1 MPAPIDFYF
10 DFSSP
15 YGYLAAEQIDALAAK
30 HGRGVAWRPILLG
43 VVFQQTGGQPLLN
56 IPLKGGYA
64 RHDLARSARL
74 LGLPFQLPSTFPFLS
89 VAACRA
95 FYWLH
100 DQDPAGAVALAKA
113 LYREAFGKG
122 GDIDSGE
129 AVLRIAESA
138 GVGGV
143 AGVGSA
149 GRAGGAGEM
158 AAALNDPAVKQRL
171 RDEVS
176 HAISKGVFGSPL
188 FVVDGEPFWGH
199 DRLDQVDLWL
209 QRGGW

>member
-1 MPAPIDFYF
+1 MSAPIDFYF

-15 YGYLAAEQIDALAAK
+15 YGYLASEQVDALAAR
-30 HGRGVAWRPILLG
+30 HRRGVVWRPILLG

-74 LGLPFQLPSTFPFLS
+74 VGLPFQLPPEFPFMS

-95 FYWLH
+95 FYWL
-100 DQDPAGAVALAKA
+100 DGQDPEKAVALAKV
-113 LYREAFGKG
+113 LYREAFGAG
-122 GDIDSGE
+122 RRIDSGE
-129 AVLRIAESA
+129 AVVKAAESL
-138 GVGGV
+138 GLD
-143 AGVGSA
+143 
-149 GRAGGAGEM
+149 GGAM
-158 AAALNDPAVKQRL
+158 AEALNDAAVKQRL

-176 HAISKGVFGSPL
+176 AAISKGVFGSPL

>member
-1 MPAPIDFYF
+1 MPAPIAFYF

-15 YGYLAAEQIDALAAK
+15 YGYLASEQIDALAAR
-30 HGRGVAWRPILLG
+30 HGRTVDWRPILLG

-74 LGLPFQLPSTFPFLS
+74 LGLPFQLPASFPFMS

-100 DQDPAGAVALAKA
+100 DQAPESAVALAKA
-113 LYREAFGKG
+113 LYREAFGRG
-122 GDIDSGE
+122 GEIESGE
-129 AVLRIAESA
+129 AVLRVAREAGLGDAE
-138 GVGGV
+138 
-143 AGVGSA
+143 
-149 GRAGGAGEM
+149 EM
-158 AAALNDPAVKQRL
+158 AEALNDPAVKQRL

-176 HAISKGVFGSPL
+176 RAISKGVFGSPL
-188 FVVDGEPFWGH
+188 IVVDGEPFWGH
-199 DRLDQVDLWL
+199 DRLDQVELWL

>member
-1 MPAPIDFYF
+1 MASPIDFYF

-30 HGRGVAWRPILLG
+30 HGRDVAWRPILLG
-43 VVFQQTGGQPLLN
+43 VVFQQTGSQPLVN
-56 IPLKGGYA
+56 VPLKGNYA

-74 LGLPFQLPSTFPFLS
+74 LALPFQLPERFPFMS

-100 DQDPAGAVALAKA
+100 DQDPAQAVALAKA
-113 LYREAFGKG
+113 LYREAFGAG
-122 GDIDSGE
+122 GEIESGE
-129 AVLRIAESA
+129 GVVRVAEAA
-138 GVGGV
+138 GIGD
-143 AGVGSA
+143 
-149 GRAGGAGEM
+149 GEI

-176 HAISKGVFGSPL
+176 QAISKGVFGSPL
-188 FVVDGEPFWGH
+188 IVVDEEPFWGH

>member
-15 YGYLAAEQIDALAAK
+15 YGYLASEQIDALAAK
-30 HGRGVAWRPILLG
+30 HRRSVAWRPILLG

-56 IPLKGGYA
+56 VPLKGGYA

-74 LGLPFQLPSTFPFLS
+74 LGLPFQLPASFPFMS
-89 VAACRA
+89 VAPCRA

-100 DQDPAGAVALAKA
+100 DRDPAQAMALARA

-122 GDIDSGE
+122 GEIESGE
-129 AVLRIAESA
+129 AVLRVAREA
-138 GVGGV
+138 GTGDIE
-143 AGVGSA
+143 
-149 GRAGGAGEM
+149 EM

-176 HAISKGVFGSPL
+176 RAISKGVFGSPL

>member
-1 MPAPIDFYF
+1 MPSPIDFYF

-15 YGYLAAEQIDALAAK
+15 YGYLASEQIDALAAR
-30 HGRGVAWRPILLG
+30 HGRGVAWRPMLLG

-64 RHDLARSARL
+64 KHDLARSARL
-74 LGLPFQLPSTFPFLS
+74 LGLPFKLPDSFPFMS

-100 DQDPAGAVALAKA
+100 DRDPAQAVTLAKA
-113 LYREAFGKG
+113 LYREAFGRG
-122 GDIDSGE
+122 EAIDSGE
-129 AVLRIAESA
+129 AVLRVAAEA
-138 GVGGV
+138 GTGDT
-143 AGVGSA
+143 
-149 GRAGGAGEM
+149 GEM
-158 AAALNDPAVKQRL
+158 ALALNDPAVKQRL

-176 HAISKGVFGSPL
+176 RAISKGVFGSPL
-188 FVVDGEPFWGH
+188 FIVDGEPFWGH

>member
-1 MPAPIDFYF
+1 MTAPLDFYF

-15 YGYLAAEQIDALAAK
+15 YGYLASEQIDELAAK
-30 HGRGVAWRPILLG
+30 HGRSVAWRPILLG

-74 LGLPFQLPSTFPFLS
+74 LDLPFKLPDPFPFMS

-95 FYWLH
+95 FYWLQ
-100 DQDPAGAVALAKA
+100 DDDPAGAVALAKA
-113 LYREAFGKG
+113 LYREAFGRG
-122 GDIDSGE
+122 GRIDSNE
-129 AVLRIAESA
+129 AVVAAAAAA
-138 GVGGV
+138 GVDGG
-143 AGVGSA
+143 
-149 GRAGGAGEM
+149 EL
-158 AAALNDPAVKQRL
+158 AAALNDPAVKQQL
-171 RDEVS
+171 RDEIS
-176 HAISKGVFGSPL
+176 LAISKGVFGSPL
-188 FVVDGEPFWGH
+188 IVVDGEPFWGH

>member
-15 YGYLAAEQIDALAAK
+15 YGYLAAEQIDAVAAR
-30 HGRGVAWRPILLG
+30 HGRAVAWRPMLLG
-43 VVFQQTGGQPLLN
+43 VVFQQTGGQPLLS

-74 LGLPFQLPSTFPFLS
+74 LGLPFQLPASFPFTS

-95 FYWLH
+95 YYWLQ
-100 DQDPAGAVALAKA
+100 DQDAEEAVALAKA

-122 GDIDSGE
+122 GAVDSAE
-129 AVLRIAESA
+129 AVLRVAEAA
-138 GVGGV
+138 GVD
-143 AGVGSA
+143 
-149 GRAGGAGEM
+149 RAGKM
-158 AAALNDPAVKQRL
+158 AAALDDPAVKQRL

-176 HAISKGVFGSPL
+176 RAISKGVFGSPL
-188 FVVDGEPFWGH
+188 IVVDGEPFWGH

>member
-1 MPAPIDFYF
+1 MTAPIDFYF

-15 YGYLAAEQIDALAAK
+15 YGYLASEQIDEVAAR
-30 HGRGVAWRPILLG
+30 HGRSVAWRPILLG
-43 VVFQQTGGQPLLN
+43 IVFQQTGGQPLLD

-64 RHDLARSARL
+64 RHDMARSARL
-74 LGLPFQLPSTFPFLS
+74 LGVPFQLPAGFPFGS

-100 DQDPAGAVALAKA
+100 DRNPAQAVALAKA

-122 GDIDSGE
+122 GNIDSGE
-129 AVLRIAESA
+129 AVAAVAAAA
-138 GVGGV
+138 GVD
-143 AGVGSA
+143 
-149 GRAGGAGEM
+149 GAEL

-171 RDEVS
+171 REEVS
-176 HAISKGVFGSPL
+176 RAISKGVFGSPL
-188 FVVDGEPFWGH
+188 IVVDGEPFWGH

>member
-1 MPAPIDFYF
+1 MTAPIDFYF

-15 YGYLAAEQIDALAAK
+15 YGYLAAERIDAVAER

-43 VVFQQTGGQPLLN
+43 IVFQQTGGQPLLD

-74 LGLPFQLPSTFPFLS
+74 LGLPFQLPASFPFGS

-100 DQDPAGAVALAKA
+100 DRDPAQAVTLAKA
-113 LYREAFGKG
+113 LYREAFGRG
-122 GDIDSGE
+122 GEIDSGE
-129 AVLRIAESA
+129 AVTAVAATA
-138 GVGGV
+138 GFDGGEV
-143 AGVGSA
+143 
-149 GRAGGAGEM
+149 

-171 RDEVS
+171 REEVS
-176 HAISKGVFGSPL
+176 RAISKGVFGSPL
-188 FVVDGEPFWGH
+188 IVVDGEPFWGH

>member
-1 MPAPIDFYF
+1 MPGPIDFYF

-15 YGYLAAEQIDALAAK
+15 YGYLASEQIDALAAR
-30 HGRGVAWRPILLG
+30 HGRSVIWRPMLLG
-43 VVFQQTGGQPLLN
+43 VVFQQTGGQPLLD

-74 LGLPFQLPSTFPFLS
+74 LGLPFQLPASFPFMS

-100 DQDPAGAVALAKA
+100 DRDPGAAVALAKA

-122 GDIDSGE
+122 GDIESGE
-129 AVLRIAESA
+129 AVLR
-138 GVGGV
+138 V
-143 AGVGSA
+143 AGAA
-149 GRAGGAGEM
+149 GIVDTEPLAE
-158 AAALNDPAVKQRL
+158 ALNDPAVKQRL
-171 RDEVS
+171 REEVS
-176 HAISKGVFGSPL
+176 RAISKGVFGSPL

-199 DRLDQVDLWL
+199 DRLDQLGLWL

>member
-1 MPAPIDFYF
+1 MTAPIDFYF

-15 YGYLAAEQIDALAAK
+15 YGYLAAERIGDLAER
-30 HGRGVAWRPILLG
+30 HGRSVAWRPILLG
-43 VVFQQTGGQPLLN
+43 IVFQQTGGQPLLD

-74 LGLPFQLPSTFPFLS
+74 LGLPFQLPAGFPFGS

-100 DQDPAGAVALAKA
+100 DRDPAQAVVLAKA
-113 LYREAFGKG
+113 LYREAFGRG
-122 GDIDSGE
+122 GAIDSGE
-129 AVLRIAESA
+129 AVTAVAAAA
-138 GVGGV
+138 GFDGG
-143 AGVGSA
+143 
-149 GRAGGAGEM
+149 EL

-171 RDEVS
+171 REEVS
-176 HAISKGVFGSPL
+176 RAISKGVFGSPL
-188 FVVDGEPFWGH
+188 IVVDDEPFWGH

>member
-15 YGYLAAEQIDALAAK
+15 YGYLACEQIDALAAK

-95 FYWLH
+95 YYWLH
-100 DQDPAGAVALAKA
+100 DQDPASAVALAKA
-113 LYREAFGKG
+113 LYREAFGNG

-138 GVGGV
+138 GVGGGGGG
-143 AGVGSA
+143 ASA
-149 GRAGGAGEM
+149 AGEM
-158 AAALNDPAVKQRL
+158 ATALKDPAVKQRL

-176 HAISKGVFGSPL
+176 RAISKGVFGSPL

-199 DRLDQVDLWL
+199 DRLDQLDLWL

>member
-1 MPAPIDFYF
+1 MSTEIDFYF

-15 YGYLAAEQIDALAAK
+15 YGYLAAEQIEDLAVR
-30 HGRGVAWRPILLG
+30 HGRSVAWRPILLG

-74 LGLPFQLPSTFPFLS
+74 VGVPFQLPANFPFMS
-89 VAACRA
+89 VVACRA
-95 FYWLH
+95 FYWLQGR
-100 DQDPAGAVALAKA
+100 DAEAAVELAKA
-113 LYREAFGKG
+113 LYRDAFGAG
-122 GDIDSGE
+122 GGIDSMEG
-129 AVLRIAESA
+129 VLR
-138 GVGGV
+138 V
-143 AGVGSA
+143 AGTLGHDA
-149 GRAGGAGEM
+149 EEM

-176 HAISKGVFGSPL
+176 EAISKGVFGSPL

-199 DRLDQVDLWL
+199 DRLDQIDLWL